1 MAFISQ
7 IKAGD
12 FNIRVELMDLS
23 ATQDE
28 FGGVTNTYTT
38 VHTMWANKNVKSL
51 RDVEEKFEG
60 NELQSYSRFV
70 YTIRYSSETKN
81 IKSNWVLMTVHYSLF
96 WNVRFQR
103 MNSKIIPV
111 TQKLIFHV
119 KKKPKFLHDE
129 STWIFHV
136 DFTSNFSLR

>member
-51 RDVEEKFEG
+51 RDVEEKFQG

-70 YTIRYSSETKN
+70 YTIRYSSETRN
-81 IKSNWVLMTVHYSLF
+81 IKSNWVLREVGTTNDLD
-96 WNVRFQR
+96 
-103 MNSKIIPV
+103 IIGYVIDPRKEFIEIFVSEDLPTESPV
-111 TQKLIFHV
+111 
-119 KKKPKFLHDE
+119 
-129 STWIFHV
+129 
-136 DFTSNFSLR
+136 

>member
-12 FNIRVELMDLS
+12 FNIRVELRDLS
-23 ATQDE
+23 ASQDD
-28 FGGVTNTYTT
+28 FGGVTNSYST

-70 YTIRYSSETKN
+70 YTIRYSSETRN
-81 IKSNWVLMTVHYSLF
+81 IKSNWVLREVGTTNDLD
-96 WNVRFQR
+96 
-103 MNSKIIPV
+103 IIGYVIDPRKEFIEIFVSEDLPTESPV
-111 TQKLIFHV
+111 
-119 KKKPKFLHDE
+119 
-129 STWIFHV
+129 
-136 DFTSNFSLR
+136 